1 MGGPREVLGKWVRG
15 LWEEMFV
22 LLTASAVW
30 TVIGLGP
37 ALVLFALGLAPLGAI
52 ALLVALPPITMGVY
66 YVTNRLAHDY
76 VGKFS
81 HIFEGARLYARPAW
95 LLAVVNLII
104 VAILWS
110 NYQFYA
116 PSEDGP
122 RIVGVGGA
130 ELMIDPNST
139 LAVVAR
145 SILFSIA
152 LVWIYSQLYALPM
165 LMEQKVPSIWFAM
178 RNSLFLAFGSPA
190 LTITLSVILLI
201 LGFLILVS
209 LPQFLR
215 WLPFLLILPAMIA
228 LLTNIAVVQRL
239 KALRGDAKAGGEG

>member
-81 HIFEGARLYARPAW
+81 HIFEGARLYARPATYRAFTW
-95 LLAVVNLII
+95 LATRFRFLTPTQQSGWTAARTPLKP
-104 VAILWS
+104 
-110 NYQFYA
+110 A
-116 PSEDGP
+116 P
-122 RIVGVGGA
+122 R
-130 ELMIDPNST
+130 
-139 LAVVAR
+139 R
-145 SILFSIA
+145 
-152 LVWIYSQLYALPM
+152 
-165 LMEQKVPSIWFAM
+165 
-178 RNSLFLAFGSPA
+178 
-190 LTITLSVILLI
+190 
-201 LGFLILVS
+201 
-209 LPQFLR
+209 LR
-215 WLPFLLILPAMIA
+215 DM
-228 LLTNIAVVQRL
+228 VKDR
-239 KALRGDAKAGGEG
+239 R